1 LRKWFQYPRPVKN
14 KYVPI
19 AAAKTQKNC
28 FPSSRPSL
36 LRHLPGFQVV
46 ADSLEGRVVADR
58 GRGFLI
64 GNLRK
69 GNRNLTQSLRMPGKM
84 MRTRRIGLKYCGGCN
99 PKYDRMQA
107 VESIKKR
114 LEEKVDLVSYEDPD
128 AEETL
133 VVTGCPTACV
143 DLKPFEGR
151 PLWIVTNLREV
162 ACFIETMNNDHNL

>member
-1 LRKWFQYPRPVKN
+1 
-14 KYVPI
+14 
-19 AAAKTQKNC
+19 
-28 FPSSRPSL
+28 
-36 LRHLPGFQVV
+36 
-46 ADSLEGRVVADR
+46 VVADR

-162 ACFIETMNNDHNL
+162 ACFIETMNNDHHL